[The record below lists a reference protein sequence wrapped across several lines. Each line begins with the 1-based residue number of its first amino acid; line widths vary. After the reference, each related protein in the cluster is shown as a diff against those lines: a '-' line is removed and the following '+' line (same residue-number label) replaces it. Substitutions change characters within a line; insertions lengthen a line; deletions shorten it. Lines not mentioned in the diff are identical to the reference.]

1 MQHLTYELWFDTQA
15 EEAAQFYTSVF
26 PNSNIGAIVKYGQE
40 GFEITN
46 KPAGEVMTVNFEL
59 NGVKFQGLNG
69 GPQHKFNPSISFFA
83 NCETEEETN
92 QLWDKLVVGGTVLM
106 ALDKYDWSPRFG
118 WLQDK
123 FGISWQVML
132 AESTQKITSSLM
144 FTGPQFGRAQEAIN
158 FFTSIFPDAD
168 TIQVVPGENGT
179 VQYSLFRLL
188 GQNLTAMDSGAAHN
202 FNFNEAISITIN
214 CDTQDEIDFY
224 WDKLTDGGEESQCGW
239 LKDKFGISWLVN
251 PIRLSEMLED
261 SDTQKTER
269 VIKALMPMKKLDL
282 SALEKAFNGH

>member
-26 PNSNIGAIVKYGQE
+26 PNSNIGAIVKYGEE

-46 KPAGEVMTVNFEL
+46 KPAGEVMTVDFQL

-69 GPQHKFNPSISFFA
+69 GPQYKFNPAVSFFA
-83 NCETEEETN
+83 NCETEKEIN
-92 QLWDKLVVGGTVLM
+92 LLWEKLIAGGTILM

-123 FGISWQVML
+123 FGISWQLIL
-132 AESTQKITSSLM
+132 ADAKQKITPSLM

-158 FFTSIFPDAD
+158 FFTSIFPDAAI
-168 TIQVVPGENGT
+168 IQSVPGEKGT
-179 VQYSLFRLL
+179 VQYSLFTLL
-188 GQNLTAMDSGAAHN
+188 GQHFTAMDSGAAHN
-202 FNFNEAISITIN
+202 FNFNEAISIIIN
-214 CDTQDEIDFY
+214 CDTQDEVDFY
-224 WDKLTDGGEESQCGW
+224 WNKLTDGGEEVACGW
-239 LKDKFGISWLVN
+239 LKDKFGISWQVN

-261 SDTQKTER
+261 TDKQKTAR
-269 VIKALMPMKKLDL
+269 VMKALLQMKKLDL
-282 SALEKAFNGH
+282 PFLEKAFNGH